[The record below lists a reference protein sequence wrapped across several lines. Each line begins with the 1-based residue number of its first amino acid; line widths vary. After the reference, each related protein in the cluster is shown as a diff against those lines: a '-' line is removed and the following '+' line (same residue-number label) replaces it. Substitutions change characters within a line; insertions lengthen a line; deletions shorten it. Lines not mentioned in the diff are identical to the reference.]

1 MLAGHFVARLS
12 QRSFE
17 YFMFKHISILQ
28 TLLTAAAVA
37 AASVCSAASSAIP
50 SGFTHVRTE
59 QGISEYRLDANG
71 LTVLL
76 LPDHSAPAV
85 TMMVTYRVGSRNE
98 SYGTTGATH
107 LLEHLMFKGTREHN
121 RDAGNGYDQLLERT
135 GAMTNA
141 TTSLDRTNYYETV
154 GSQDLPLAVMLEA
167 DRMRNLRLREQDRRP
182 EMTVVRNEYE
192 RGENNPAEALEKE
205 MWAAAFIAHPYHHID
220 DRLAQRL
227 RKSADREA
235 ARVLRHV
242 LLAEQRDSFDHRR
255 FRSGGGFGA
264 GQEVL
269 RLDSAIAET
278 DSGGVHRGAAANG
291 AAPCDRAAAR

>member
-1 MLAGHFVARLS
+1 MLLCDGGSQIHISTSVPAARFLIMWAGESVDGFVS
-12 QRSFE
+12 TKFSDGVMNNRSFVRC
-17 YFMFKHISILQ
+17 LV
-28 TLLTAAAVA
+28 LTAILIGIATA
-37 AASVCSAASSAIP
+37 CSAATSAIP
-50 SGFTHVRTE
+50 SGFTHVRTV

-121 RDAGNGYDQLLERT
+121 KEAGTGFDQLLERT

-141 TTSLDRTNYYETV
+141 TTSQDRTNYFETT
-154 GSQDLPLAVMLEA
+154 GSQDLPTSIQLEA
-167 DRMRNLRLREQDRRP
+167 DRLRNLRLLETDRRP

-205 MWAAAFIAHPYHHID
+205 VWATAYIAHPYHH
-220 DRLAQRL
+220 
-227 RKSADREA
+227 
-235 ARVLRHV
+235 
-242 LLAEQRDSFDHRR
+242 
-255 FRSGGGFGA
+255 
-264 GQEVL
+264 
-269 RLDSAIAET
+269 T
-278 DSGGVHRGAAANG
+278 T
-291 AAPCDRAAAR
+291 